1 VRRWLTAVGLAM
13 TLVLVGLSALTVVNR
28 MARQTIQEE
37 HIYGFKG
44 KAVSID
50 LTVGEVAIVPGTVED
65 QILVRRQLTYGLR
78 RPFVEERINGDT
90 FEVRDGNCAMPVQ
103 TFCHVKW
110 LLQVPPQL
118 HLSVTTTTGAINV
131 LPGMTGAVNLVSTS
145 GAVTARGSAGPA
157 TQLLSHKG
165 AVKGIGIRSSHVV
178 ATSESGNI
186 SLSFRNAP
194 KFVQGKSKTGSV
206 EVVLPD
212 GNESYKIIA
221 RTDGGLRTIPGD
233 QDENATRRITVE
245 SQKGNVT
252 VEKASGTTGS

>member
-1 VRRWLTAVGLAM
+1 MRRWLTAAGLMM
-13 TLVLVGLSALTVVNR
+13 TLVLVGLSSLAVVNR

-90 FEVRDGNCAMPVQ
+90 FEVRDGGCTMPLETV
-103 TFCHVKW
+103 CHVKW
-110 LLQVPPQL
+110 LLQVPPQV
-118 HLSVTTTTGAINV
+118 HLSVSTTSGNINV

-157 TQLLSHKG
+157 TQLLSRKG

-186 SLSFRNAP
+186 SLSFRAAP
-194 KFVQGKSKTGSV
+194 KFVQGKSTTGSV

-212 GNESYKIIA
+212 GDESYKILA
-221 RTDGGLRTIPGD
+221 RTDGGIRTIPKN
-233 QDENATRRITVE
+233 QDENADRRIIVE
-245 SQKGNVT
+245 TETGNVT
-252 VEKASGTTGS
+252 VEQSSGTSGS